1 MDDNLYQDDFEEFLK
16 GQVKNH
22 RMYPSDAVWRNI
34 NKKLHGEKN
43 WPALT
48 IAAFAILVATVAVCV
63 HFLPKPNIFAVQP
76 PVSSVQKNTEVLTND
91 NPTSLSSVPFAVA
104 GKNNGKSNFIKG
116 TPIQKDDAGLVAAT
130 LPNLSTAKQLVIQN
144 ATTSNNIIAQAIK
157 KAEGTN
163 RKKLVTENIPAI
175 VNNNV
180 EIAAT
185 SAINTPQSSPITED
199 NSSTTIKSADV
210 PNKSVQPTQSD
221 PSDKNMVDGFLK
233 EHKNDLKL
241 YTTTQTKSLK
251 NRISYLVYIAPS
263 VSYRKLAEDESALKS
278 NATGG
283 PVALNYVTDVNQVV
297 RHKPGTGLEAG
308 VSILYNL
315 SEKLRLKSGLQ
326 FNMRQYNIEAYRSL
340 TEPASIALFT
350 STGVDTVNTLSYYRT
365 SNGYYAAQLSNRYFQ
380 LAVPIGIEW
389 EIVGNKAVQLNLAG
403 SLQPTYLL
411 NKNAYLL
418 STNFKNYTENSSMIN
433 SWNINSNVEAY
444 LSFKVGEYKWQI
456 GPQLR
461 YQHLS
466 TFIHQYPIKEHL
478 MDYGFKLGVSKT
490 IQ

>member
-1 MDDNLYQDDFEEFLK
+1 MDDNLYQDDFEDFLK
-16 GQVKNH
+16 DQVKNH

-34 NKKLHGEKN
+34 NKKLHGERN
-43 WPALT
+43 WPGLT
-48 IAAFAILVATVAVCV
+48 IAAFAVLVATVAVCV
-63 HFLPKPNIFAVQP
+63 HFLPKPNIFALQP
-76 PVSSVQKNTEVLTND
+76 AIPSVQKNSEVLTNT
-91 NPTSLSSVPFAVA
+91 NPTSLSSVPFAV
-104 GKNNGKSNFIKG
+104 GKNNGKSTFIKNSS
-116 TPIQKDDAGLVAAT
+116 IAKQDAGLVT
-130 LPNLSTAKQLVIQN
+130 LRDVSSAKQSAVQNVN
-144 ATTSNNIIAQAIK
+144 ATSSNKVTEQATT
-157 KAEGTN
+157 KALATN
-163 RKKLVTENIPAI
+163 RRKLGTENIPAI
-175 VNNNV
+175 ANNTV
-180 EIAAT
+180 EIVGNPV
-185 SAINTPQSSPITED
+185 INALQSSDITEA
-199 NSSTTIKSADV
+199 NSSTTIKSTDV
-210 PNKSVQPTQSD
+210 PDRSVQPTQSD
-221 PSDKNMVDGFLK
+221 PNDKNIVDGFLK

-251 NRISYLVYIAPS
+251 NRISYLIYIAPS
-263 VSYRKLAEDESALKS
+263 VSYRKLAEDEAALKS
-278 NATGG
+278 NAAGG

-297 RHKPGTGLEAG
+297 RHKPGTGIEAG

-380 LAVPIGIEW
+380 IAVPIGIEW
-389 EIVGNKAVQLNLAG
+389 EVVGNKTVQLNIAG